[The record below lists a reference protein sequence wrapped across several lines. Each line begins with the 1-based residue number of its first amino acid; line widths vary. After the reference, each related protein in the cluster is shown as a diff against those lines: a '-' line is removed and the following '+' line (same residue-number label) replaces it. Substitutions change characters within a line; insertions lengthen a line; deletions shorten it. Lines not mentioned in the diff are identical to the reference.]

1 VPRGSPREV
10 GQLGAPTEPQL
21 ARWPRHKAVCVLL
34 KARPSPPPPRL
45 RNPGRFG
52 TADRNS
58 RRIMRWNLA
67 VGLLAGAFL
76 GPFAFLLFLVSGIV
90 SKSEQRVPCPQCAET
105 IKREAKIC
113 PRCQSQVA
121 SAHT

>member
-1 VPRGSPREV
+1 
-10 GQLGAPTEPQL
+10 
-21 ARWPRHKAVCVLL
+21 
-34 KARPSPPPPRL
+34 
-45 RNPGRFG
+45 
-52 TADRNS
+52 
-58 RRIMRWNLA
+58 MRWNLA